1 MIEVI
6 LDFMLGPFWRAVG
19 DFYFQHQMIL
29 NSIVVGAAL
38 CNIFF
43 KKKKVQ
49 HESEA
54 GS

>member
-1 MIEVI
+1 MTEMV
-6 LDFMLGPFWRAVG
+6 LDFVLGPFWQAVG

-43 KKKKVQ
+43 RKRK
-49 HESEA
+49 SEA
-54 GS
+54 GSQS

>member
-1 MIEVI
+1 MVEIV
-6 LDFMLGPFWRAVG
+6 LDFVLGPFWRTVG

-38 CNIFF
+38 CNIFL
-43 KKKKVQ
+43 KRKKVQ

-54 GS
+54 RS